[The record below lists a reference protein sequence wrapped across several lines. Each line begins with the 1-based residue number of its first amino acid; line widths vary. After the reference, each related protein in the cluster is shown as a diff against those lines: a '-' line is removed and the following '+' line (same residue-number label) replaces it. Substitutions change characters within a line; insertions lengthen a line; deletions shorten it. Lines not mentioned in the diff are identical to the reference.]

1 LALTG
6 QSAIDGSVPAS
17 SAFHYRQHPQRNC
30 RGLSMNMIERL
41 QIPRKSIAIRLLYTL
56 LFLIIFELLKLIL
69 LLSTLFQF
77 MYLFLTGKYSE
88 PLRHFCNRLSSYA
101 YKIVRFVTL
110 NDNTKPF
117 PFADFPNEMESSE
130 EQVTYQSNP

>member
-1 LALTG
+1 
-6 QSAIDGSVPAS
+6 
-17 SAFHYRQHPQRNC
+17 
-30 RGLSMNMIERL
+30 MNMVERF
-41 QIPRKSIAIRLLYTL
+41 QTSRKSIAIRLLYTL

-77 MYLFLTGKYSE
+77 IYLFLTGKYSE
-88 PLRHFCNRLSSYA
+88 PLRHFCNKLSSYS

-117 PFADFPNEMESSE
+117 PFAEFPHEMEPSE
-130 EQVTYQSNP
+130 AQVTYHNNP